1 MSNIYLKQPEVTL
14 ICTLKFHL
22 VLDEDTRKLEERF
35 HFTYTVVNSDIDWF
49 MDDFRLHVSGLYI
62 FSRLFFFFFVVVFTM
77 FTQYPTA
84 VMEDLERGKLMLL
97 DELKN

>member
-1 MSNIYLKQPEVTL
+1 MSNVYLKQPEVTL

-62 FSRLFFFFFVVVFTM
+62 FSSFFFFLWLCLQCLPN
-77 FTQYPTA
+77 TQ
-84 VMEDLERGKLMLL
+84 LQ
-97 DELKN
+97 